1 MSVVLTDTQCD
12 EEDDVGDHF
21 SQDVPQVPLSAAVT
35 ILHQLSTPQNWGKNN
50 FNTHISILDAS
61 ALPTRASTGVC

>member
-1 MSVVLTDTQCD
+1 MCVCPVCVVLTDTQCD

-35 ILHQLSTPQNWGKNN
+35 VLHQLSTP
-50 FNTHISILDAS
+50 
-61 ALPTRASTGVC
+61 